1 MSGQADDTE
10 NLGINV
16 DIHCHMFNATD
27 IPINGFVRHVALHDG
42 LMSAPLAAL
51 AVKLVSGAPGYVG
64 DKARLGGVVGG
75 LERASAASA
84 DIETTFGAEVAAAV
98 GELSDDERGLIAT
111 QLPSSAS
118 PIGAEGAEAFS
129 PDVLVRFVRWAKLFC
144 QSRLDLA
151 TLYDRFFSGAVV
163 LAVPLLVDLSSGLA
177 DNAQTT
183 LAQQIELFE
192 LLSRASMMGL
202 IPDAGQ
208 LRIHPFAGFDPK
220 RALDDGSTVATV
232 KDAVMN
238 KGFIGVKVYPEMGWS
253 PFCNTAANADTPERA
268 QALNAILD
276 EFFGWCADNE
286 VPVTAHCNRSN
297 YPDPNSDAADFGS
310 PDEWLQVLEA
320 HPRLRLN
327 LGHFGGA
334 HDTLQAY
341 TWTWTIANAL
351 ASYDALY
358 ADVGCQHVEDAALMR
373 VHFDVLGKMAK
384 STPMADRLMFGTDW
398 YMEAVNPNPNDF
410 LTEYQ
415 RRYEAAF
422 GSAQAVK
429 FMSGNALRFL
439 GLGAGSLTANG
450 RRLRQRYDGL
460 GLVAPSWLG
469 KEAG

>member
-232 KDAVMN
+232 QDAVMN

-253 PFCNTAANADTPERA
+253 PFRNTAANAGTPERA
-268 QALNAILD
+268 QALDQILD
-276 EFFGWCADNE
+276 DFFGWCAGNE
-286 VPVTAHCNRSN
+286 VPVTAHCNHSN
-297 YPDPNSDAADFGS
+297 YPDPNSDAANFGS
-310 PDEWLQVLEA
+310 PDEWLHVLKA
-320 HPRLRLN
+320 HPALRLN

-334 HDTLQAY
+334 HDTPQAY

-351 ASYDALY
+351 
-358 ADVGCQHVEDAALMR
+358 
-373 VHFDVLGKMAK
+373 
-384 STPMADRLMFGTDW
+384 
-398 YMEAVNPNPNDF
+398 
-410 LTEYQ
+410 
-415 RRYEAAF
+415 
-422 GSAQAVK
+422 
-429 FMSGNALRFL
+429 
-439 GLGAGSLTANG
+439 
-450 RRLRQRYDGL
+450 QRYDGL
-460 GLVAPSWLG
+460 GLAAPSWLG
-469 KEAG
+469 EEAG